1 VKGRVQGSGRPA
13 TYNHLMLARSLGR
26 KAVVMLVAV
35 GGFVWLYEA
44 TMFDPLLVTR
54 LRLVTESDPVPS
66 PAPPGARLAVT
77 ATAYCRGQL
86 TSAGVT
92 PRRGVAAADPSLLP
106 LGSVVEID
114 ANDGGFDGVYSI
126 LDTGPNIVGRRIDL
140 YFFNCDEAL
149 IFGRQS
155 VQLTVIRMGWSPAN
169 TARSFTDRLFRR
181 TPTEPRA
188 AEPDPLPSR
197 PLPSTQLGVDVQP

>member
-1 VKGRVQGSGRPA
+1 
-13 TYNHLMLARSLGR
+13 MLAGSIGR
-26 KAVVMLVAV
+26 KAIVMLVAV

-54 LRLVTESDPVPS
+54 LRLVSESDPIPS
-66 PAPPGARLAVT
+66 PAPPGARLAFT
-77 ATAYCRGQL
+77 ATAYCRGQM

-106 LGSVVEID
+106 LGSIVQID
-114 ANDGGFDGVYSI
+114 AQDGSLDGVYSI

-140 YFFNCDEAL
+140 YFFNCDEAVA
-149 IFGRQS
+149 FGRQG
-155 VQLTVIRMGWSPAN
+155 VQLTVLRMGWNPAA
-169 TARSFTDRLFRR
+169 TAKSLTDRLFRR
-181 TPTEPRA
+181 TPSGAPT

-197 PLPSTQLGVDVQP
+197 PLPSTQPGVDARP